1 MDRASGNRNEAPPP
15 VPPRTWMG
23 RPGHTMSLPYGTTL
37 DGYQSGSNI
46 GTRSSQSNVGNVRP
60 QSISILPHSTDTT
73 DPRLIS
79 LSPPGNS
86 SSFQAQGSQGAS
98 FFSDLEG
105 LDFTASKSEPN
116 EAKTA
121 EPNIAG
127 GPKIYPDIRAAFREL
142 NQPNNTGSEWGSRQ
156 LPGSNRN
163 SMPSPY
169 GWDQSLSQ
177 MAAGGFGT
185 GSTSVPTTP
194 LPGTY
199 TQTGAGNLVGYNLG
213 NQFPA
218 QNPNFYAGLP
228 GNAFSSTAGANT
240 GPVNTAHLNRTVSDT
255 ASSGTMSD
263 GFNLVPNVDFDA
275 WSESDFFNQ
284 QAAGGNQND
293 QQAAGSENSFKTH
306 RRNNS
311 DLIQL
316 GFEGVMT
323 SEEKEYFSL
332 EYFDPLHKRG
342 RTMSVSTPSSMA
354 SSNYFFAKP
363 PEEAVVSKDRNDWVT
378 FDDGDFEFGRSDN
391 TDMPDEFIGAKTD
404 QIPSRPDMSVDDS
417 KVGHEKLRKKL
428 YIDEESDAFCQ
439 MVAELKNE
447 YKSTDER
454 TNLGFIVSPM
464 CNKQQEPMSVK
475 IVVHSEYATE
485 PLSFTSDVHSLV
497 EHVINHILY
506 SCLTGSMP
514 SYMLESL
521 KSVDFILKVNDR
533 SEYLLNEYPL
543 SKYSYTHDC
552 LKMDQDLC
560 FRIMRRQDVALPFL
574 RTIDDDNQQLYFPQD
589 HVRDTEVTRD
599 SLEILM
605 DTFYKEVEKVTDLVL
620 KDEVEHVQ
628 FQSLSQSVKAICNI
642 LSKIETIDIAKCLS
656 RVESLLKQ
664 MKNSIPAKSSTL
676 EHNDGGYATLQR
688 GSMKVS
694 HIPQLEEALESLV
707 TATIALVRIYC
718 QAFHTDFHLGKKI
731 DQPWDIR
738 KDGKIYKYPQDVT
751 GSGENFIV
759 QICTVHRIPP
769 DWGSRFDEYK
779 METELYHGKRKLGV
793 MSCSTCASVH
803 SSGLVPLIVWD
814 EWLTHDIQLC
824 LLPRETRL
832 CITLVGVKNLQTG
845 SGTAAE
851 SQRET
856 TALGGVTIQLFNRR
870 GYLLQGSQLVPLQ
883 MNFAADPVTPFCST
897 LQPDS
902 ALLQFNLPD
911 FGKQIVFSEPLN
923 MSDFKK
929 KTFMDLAPEVREEIQ
944 EVMKKDCVTS
954 CTGDQ
959 LEILWNYRQN
969 LHDYPGLLPWILQ
982 AAPGWDW
989 ACLPEIYAQIKQW
1002 STLQPMQSLELLLPQ
1017 YPDMKVRSFA
1027 VDCLRMMPTD
1037 DLIAFIPQLIQ
1048 ALKYESYHSSPL
1060 ARLMLEQSCR
1070 SVRFAHQFFW
1080 LLKGATQDSQYKRRY
1095 ELMFVALVSVAGE
1108 ALYQEFMKQEE
1119 IVKVLQTTAE
1129 RVQQA
1134 KGSEKENTLRK
1145 NLEILYEIYEN
1156 KHKVLLPHNPGYEV
1170 SGIEM
1175 NSCSFFTSN
1184 AVPLKLVF
1192 KNATENV
1199 GPVYAMFKVGDDL
1212 RQDMMTMQVV
1222 QIMDHLWLKEGLDLK
1237 MITFSCLPTGP
1248 RRGFIEIITESD
1260 TLRKIQ
1266 VMSGV
1271 TGSFKDRVIKDWLQK
1286 HNPTE
1291 LDYQKAVENFTR
1303 SCAGYCVA
1311 TYVLGV
1317 CDRHND
1323 NIMVKQTG
1331 HLFHIDFNKI
1341 LGDAQMFGNIKR
1353 DRVKFVLTSDMA
1365 YVINDGD
1372 RQSDRFQHFIDMC
1385 VQAFNILRKHANLF
1399 INLFSLMLRSGIPGI
1414 TEKGVEFVQRAL
1426 LPGLTDTQATAM
1438 FTRMIQE
1445 SLSAKSTQFNFF
1457 IHNLAQMK
1465 FSSHN
1470 EGALLSFVPKVYSQ
1484 QTDGKIKYVEVF
1496 GIQKRYTPEKHY
1508 IYTLKIERENQRVPT
1523 YIFRIFSEFVEF
1535 RNKLAAEFPLV
1546 NWPPLQGRIS
1556 SAPVANIRFRWV
1568 LLGRSHIKAVAEN
1581 RKSEIERF
1589 LQDLFSA
1596 SGEIVHC
1603 ELVYTFFHP
1612 LLRDEQEAQKERLA
1626 LPKLREEKLN
1636 ISENPILVQSRQGQV
1651 KLSLEYVK
1659 DTLHIMIMHAKD
1671 LPMVGSELPSPYV
1684 KTYLLPDPD
1693 KQTKRKTKVVKD
1705 STHPTYN
1712 EVIEYRLSRDIVRQ
1726 KMLQVTIWDYDV
1738 LRENPFLGAVYVKLR
1753 DIDFTNTVS
1762 QWYRLEKLQ
1771 ITDTNML

>member
-1 MDRASGNRNEAPPP
+1 MDGASGSNNEVPPP

-23 RPGHTMSLPYGTTL
+23 RPGQTMSLPYGAGL
-37 DGYQSGSNI
+37 DGYPTGSHI
-46 GTRSSQSNVGNVRP
+46 GMRTSHSFHTEHSWNQSNTGNARP
-60 QSISILPHSTDTT
+60 QSVPMPPPSSNTS

-79 LSPPGNS
+79 LSPPGQS
-86 SSFQAQGSQGAS
+86 SQGHRSQGS

-105 LDFTASKSEPN
+105 LDFTARNSDPVETKQTDSS
-116 EAKTA
+116 
-121 EPNIAG
+121 
-127 GPKIYPDIRAAFREL
+127 GPKIYPDISSAFREL
-142 NQPNNTGSEWGSRQ
+142 KQTPQAGSEWNNRN
-156 LPGSNRN
+156 LPVSNRN

-169 GWDQSLSQ
+169 GWDPALSQ
-177 MAAGGFGT
+177 MAAGGFTT

-194 LPGTY
+194 IPGPY
-199 TQTGAGNLVGYNLG
+199 TQPGAGNYMGYNLG
-213 NQFPA
+213 NQFPV
-218 QNPNFYAGLP
+218 QNPNFYAGYS
-228 GNAFSSTAGANT
+228 GNMFPTSAGISTGA
-240 GPVNTAHLNRTVSDT
+240 VNSASLNRNISV
-255 ASSGTMSD
+255 GTNEENVTD
-263 GFNLVPNVDFDA
+263 GFNMVPDA
-275 WSESDFFNQ
+275 DSDPWSESDFFNQ
-284 QAAGGNQND
+284 ND
-293 QQAAGSENSFKTH
+293 QQTAGSEKSVKTH

-316 GFEGVMT
+316 GFEGVLT
-323 SEEKEYFSL
+323 SEENEYFSL

-342 RTMSVSTPSSMA
+342 RTMSVSTPSSLA

-363 PEEAVVSKDRNDWVT
+363 PEETVISTDRNDWVT
-378 FDDGDFEFGRSDN
+378 FDESDFEFGRSDN
-391 TDMPDEFIGAKTD
+391 TDLPDKFVQSRADDFMPSAAEQALDE
-404 QIPSRPDMSVDDS
+404 S
-417 KVGHEKLRKKL
+417 KVGHEKLRRKL

-439 MVAELKNE
+439 MVAELKKE

-464 CNKQQEPMSVK
+464 CNKQQDPMSVK
-475 IVVHSEYATE
+475 IVVHSEFATE
-485 PLSFTSDVHSLV
+485 PFSFTSDVHSLV
-497 EHVINHILY
+497 EHIINHVLY
-506 SCLTGSMP
+506 SRLTGSMP
-514 SYMLESL
+514 SHMIESL

-533 SEYLLNEYPL
+533 SEYLLNEFPL
-543 SKYSYTHDC
+543 SKYSYTHDS

-574 RTIDDDNQQLYFPQD
+574 RTVDDDNQQLYFPQD
-589 HVRDTEVTRD
+589 HVKDTEVTRD

-605 DTFYKEVEKVTDLVL
+605 DIFYKEVEKVSDLVL
-620 KDEVEHVQ
+620 KDEVQNVQ

-664 MKNSIPAKSSTL
+664 MKSSIPAKSSTL

-688 GSMKVS
+688 GSMKLS
-694 HIPQLEEALESLV
+694 HIPQLEEALESLIKS
-707 TATIALVRIYC
+707 TIALVRIYC

-731 DQPWDIR
+731 DQPWDNK
-738 KDGKIYKYPQDVT
+738 KDGRIYKYPQDVT

-803 SSGLVPLIVWD
+803 TSGLVPVIVWD
-814 EWLTHDIQLC
+814 EWLTHDVQLC

-845 SGTAAE
+845 SGSGTAGE
-851 SQRET
+851 SQKET

-883 MNFAADPVTPFCST
+883 MNFAADPITPFCST

-923 MSDFKK
+923 MSECKK
-929 KTFMDLAPEVREEIQ
+929 KTFADLAPEIQEEIK

-959 LEILWNYRQN
+959 LEILWAYRQN

-1017 YPDMKVRSFA
+1017 YPDLKVRSFA
-1027 VDCLRMMPTD
+1027 VDCLRTMPTD

-1060 ARLMLEQSCR
+1060 ARLLLEQSCR

-1134 KGSEKENTLRK
+1134 KGSEKENALHK
-1145 NLEILYEIYEN
+1145 NLEILYEIFESKN
-1156 KHKVLLPHNPGYEV
+1156 KVLLPHNPGYEV

-1212 RQDMMTMQVV
+1212 RQDMMTMQIV

-1248 RRGFIEIITESD
+1248 RRGFIEIITESE

-1385 VQAFNILRKHANLF
+1385 VKAFNILRRHANLF

-1426 LPGLTDTQATAM
+1426 LPGLTDTQATSM

-1470 EGALLSFVPKVYSQ
+1470 EGALLSFVPKVYNQ
-1484 QTDGKIKYVEVF
+1484 QTDGKIKHVEVF

-1508 IYTLKIERENQRVPT
+1508 IYTLKIVRENQKVPT
-1523 YIFRIFSEFVEF
+1523 YIFRIFPEFVEF

-1546 NWPPLQGRIS
+1546 NWPPLQGRVW
-1556 SAPVANIRFRWV
+1556 SAPVGGKRW
-1568 LLGRSHIKAVAEN
+1568 
-1581 RKSEIERF
+1581 
-1589 LQDLFSA
+1589 
-1596 SGEIVHC
+1596 
-1603 ELVYTFFHP
+1603 
-1612 LLRDEQEAQKERLA
+1612 
-1626 LPKLREEKLN
+1626 
-1636 ISENPILVQSRQGQV
+1636 
-1651 KLSLEYVK
+1651 
-1659 DTLHIMIMHAKD
+1659 
-1671 LPMVGSELPSPYV
+1671 
-1684 KTYLLPDPD
+1684 
-1693 KQTKRKTKVVKD
+1693 
-1705 STHPTYN
+1705 
-1712 EVIEYRLSRDIVRQ
+1712 
-1726 KMLQVTIWDYDV
+1726 
-1738 LRENPFLGAVYVKLR
+1738 
-1753 DIDFTNTVS
+1753 
-1762 QWYRLEKLQ
+1762 
-1771 ITDTNML
+1771 